1 MPLFTRPF
9 NSYSYLYTVPNMS
22 TPSLRL
28 ARQELFKTP
37 PRTLTEDQHIELGY
51 ERGRVSAAEYG
62 GFPPIQTF
70 YLYARTK

>member
-1 MPLFTRPF
+1 
-9 NSYSYLYTVPNMS
+9 MS

-37 PRTLTEDQHIELGY
+37 SRSLTEDQHIELGY

-62 GFPPIQTF
+62 ESFCLHDWRIRKEKLKLTTF
-70 YLYARTK
+70 S

>member
-1 MPLFTRPF
+1 
-9 NSYSYLYTVPNMS
+9 MS

-37 PRTLTEDQHIELGY
+37 SRTLTEDQHIELGY

-62 GFPPIQTF
+62 EFLACNPF
-70 YLYARTK
+70 YLYIRMMRSRKR